1 MIFLKMSVDRDITL
15 KMAKAAQLHIKPEEV
30 DKMMNSIND
39 ILSFCA
45 LVGDLDC
52 EGTPDFTWKMKKLP
66 ARRPDA
72 SSDWQEREL
81 FKGMAPVFDGEFFK
95 VPRIIAEG

>member
-1 MIFLKMSVDRDITL
+1 MTVDREITL
-15 KMAKAAQLHIKPEEV
+15 KMAKAAQLRVEPDQV

-39 ILSFCA
+39 ILDFCA

-52 EGTPDFTWKMKKLP
+52 EGVPDFMWKMKKLP
-66 ARRPDA
+66 SRRPDR
-72 SSDWQEREL
+72 QENWPDRQL
-81 FKGMAPVFDGEFFK
+81 FESNAPTFEGEFFK